1 MCEVSVIGGVGV
13 MCVRCVMVV
22 CDMSLSGTAC
32 PIHRRAAT
40 HGKRLFPPRLWTCL
54 QVGGLASTGY

>member
-1 MCEVSVIGGVGV
+1 MCEVSVMGV
-13 MCVRCVMVV
+13 CVICHCPVLHV
-22 CDMSLSGTAC
+22 

>member
-1 MCEVSVIGGVGV
+1 MGEWGDVCEVS
-13 MCVRCVMVV
+13 VMVV